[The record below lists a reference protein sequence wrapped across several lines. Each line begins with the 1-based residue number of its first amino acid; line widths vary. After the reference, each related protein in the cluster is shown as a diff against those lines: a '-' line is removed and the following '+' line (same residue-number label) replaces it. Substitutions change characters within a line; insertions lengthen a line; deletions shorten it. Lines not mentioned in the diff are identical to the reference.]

1 MKQYFLSIIF
11 IITAVVFSS
20 CRNDFEFERSMGSLR
35 FSQDTVFLDTVF
47 STIGSSTRTFKVY
60 NDSNDD
66 IVIPTIALA
75 QGDNSR
81 YRLAVDGVPGK
92 TFENIEL
99 LAKDSLFVFVETTV
113 DIMDFSNGN
122 EFLYEDTILFDS
134 GANEQ
139 VVQLV
144 TLVRDAIF
152 LFPERDAQ
160 GVTESLLLGTDPDG
174 EEIRIFGFILDPTE
188 LTLTRDK
195 PYVIYGYAAIP
206 NNATL
211 TIEAGARLHFHAN
224 SGIIASN
231 ESSLQVN
238 GSPSTTDAM
247 ENEVIFEGDRLEP
260 LYENVAGQWGT
271 LWLTSGSKN
280 HIFSHAT
287 IKNASLGI
295 RMDNNNPSSNGAT
308 LKLSNTKIINSANV
322 GLLATTA
329 SIEAENTVINNAGQS
344 AFVGRLGGSYKF
356 NNCTI
361 TNYWRSSNRQ
371 DPTVFVSNTIPNTDL
386 TEDLTQA
393 LFTNCIIYG
402 DRNLELIL
410 LNDDVSAFNFKFEN
424 TLIRFI
430 DRNGDFTSLPNY
442 NFTDPSLYANCIFN
456 NEPAFKDPA
465 KHDLRIDTA
474 NSAANALANP
484 ATATTV
490 DITNTTRGSQ
500 PDAGAYE
507 SEDLS
512 GS

>member
-1 MKQYFLSIIF
+1 MKNYLIIVACLLS
-11 IITAVVFSS
+11 ALVFSS
-20 CRNDFEFERSMGSLR
+20 CRNDFEFEKSTGSLR

-75 QGDNSR
+75 QGDNSN
-81 YRLAVDGVPGK
+81 YRLAVDGRPGK

-113 DIMDFSNGN
+113 DIMNFTNAD
-122 EFLYEDTILFDS
+122 EFLYEDTILFDT

-139 VVQLV
+139 QVQLV
-144 TLVRDAIF
+144 TLIRDAIF

-160 GVTESLLLGTDPDG
+160 GVEETLLLGTNPDG
-174 EEIRIFGFILDPTE
+174 EEIRISGFVLDPTE
-188 LTLTRDK
+188 LTLTNDK

-211 TIEAGARLHFHAN
+211 TIEAGARLYFHAN

-238 GSPSTTDAM
+238 GLPSTTDAM

-260 LYENVAGQWGT
+260 LYDNVAGQWGT
-271 LWLTSGSKN
+271 IWLTSGSKN
-280 HIFSHAT
+280 HIFNHAT
-287 IKNASLGI
+287 IKNASVGI
-295 RMDNNNPSSNGAT
+295 LMDNNNPTSNGAT
-308 LKLSNTKIINSANV
+308 LKIFNSKIINSANV
-322 GLLATTA
+322 GLLGTTA
-329 SIEAENTVINNAGQS
+329 SVEAANSVFNNAGQS
-344 AFVGRLGGSYKF
+344 AVVGRLGGSYNF

-361 TNYWRSSNRQ
+361 TNYWRGSNRQ
-371 DPTVFVSNTIPNTDL
+371 DPSLLISNTIPNSGL
-386 TEDLTQA
+386 SEPLTQA

-402 DRNLELIL
+402 DRNLESIL
-410 LNDDVSAFNFKFEN
+410 LNDGVSQFNFKFEN
-424 TLIRFI
+424 SLIKFV
-430 DRNGDFTSLPNY
+430 DRNGDFAAIPAYDFNNSA
-442 NFTDPSLYANCIFN
+442 LYSNVIFN
-456 NEPAFKDPA
+456 IEPEFASPA
-465 KHDLRIDTA
+465 NHDLRIDNNSGA
-474 NSAANALANP
+474 NGIASP
-484 ATATTV
+484 ATRTPL
-490 DITNTTRGSQ
+490 DILGTPRGSA

-507 SEDLS
+507 SVDLS

>member
-1 MKQYFLSIIF
+1 MATVI
-11 IITAVVFSS
+11 AFSS
-20 CRNDFEFERSMGSLR
+20 CRNDFEFERSTGSLR

-75 QGDNSR
+75 QGDNSK
-81 YRLAVDGVPGK
+81 YRLAVDGIPGK
-92 TFENIEL
+92 TFQNIEL

-113 DIMDFSNGN
+113 DITDFSNGA

-238 GSPSTTDAM
+238 GLPSTTDAM

-280 HIFSHAT
+280 HIFNHAT

-295 RMDNNNPSSNGAT
+295 RMDNNNPTSNGAT
-308 LKLSNTKIINSANV
+308 LKLANTKIINSANV

-329 SIEAENTVINNAGQS
+329 NIEAQNTVINNAGQS
-344 AFVGRLGGSYKF
+344 AFVGRLGGSYTF

-361 TNYWRSSNRQ
+361 TNYWRNSNRQ
-371 DPTVFVSNTIPNTDL
+371 DPTVFLSNTIPNTDL

-393 LFTNCIIYG
+393 LFTNCIVYG
-402 DRNLELIL
+402 DRNLEVIL
-410 LNDDVSAFNFKFEN
+410 LNDNVSAFNFKFEN
-424 TLIRFI
+424 TLLKFV
-430 DRNGDFTSLPNY
+430 DRNGDFASLPAY
-442 NFTDPSLYANCIFN
+442 NFANPSLYANCILN
-456 NEPAFKDPA
+456 EEPAFKNPTT
-465 KHDLRIDTA
+465 HDLRIDTA

-484 ATATTV
+484 ATATPF
-490 DITNTTRGSQ
+490 DITNTARGNQ

-507 SEDLS
+507 STDLS